1 MKPVLFGVAL
11 VTVALSVASCRNPF
25 ASDAAVILDVSKLE
39 APASVSA
46 GVPISVVVTVVT
58 GGCRSFDYIDVD
70 RNASGAS
77 ITVWGRDAALGKKN
91 VACPADIRYEPHS
104 VTFDPPFATTFHVSV
119 HRGAFNPLTATVQV
133 Q

>member
-1 MKPVLFGVAL
+1 MAAA
-11 VTVALSVASCRNPF
+11 ALSIAGCRNPF
-25 ASDAAVILDVSKLE
+25 APDAAVILDVSKLE

-46 GVPISVVVTVVT
+46 GATIPVVVTVVT

-70 RNASGAS
+70 RTASGAS

-91 VACPADIRYEPHS
+91 VACPADIRFEPHS
-104 VTFDPPFATTFHVSV
+104 LTFDPPFGATFNVAV
-119 HRGAFNPLTATVQV
+119 QRGAFNPLTATVQI